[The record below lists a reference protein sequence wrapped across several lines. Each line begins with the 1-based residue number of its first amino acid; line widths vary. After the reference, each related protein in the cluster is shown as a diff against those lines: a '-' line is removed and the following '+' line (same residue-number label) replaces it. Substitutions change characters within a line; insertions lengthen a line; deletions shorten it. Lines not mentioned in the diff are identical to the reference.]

1 MSRLTNDWLSPI
13 TTADQEIRN
22 LHSADFV
29 RVVVSW
35 NATPTTCA
43 DFLAGLES
51 NVLGSTGI
59 GLQMKVTENGNRPD
73 ALANDL
79 IEQAWK
85 EWSKAANCSINGK
98 FTWFD
103 IQRLALRSTARDG
116 DCIIRMLRN
125 RNGFQLQ
132 LLEGDRLDLGLQR

>member
-1 MSRLTNDWLSPI
+1 
-13 TTADQEIRN
+13 
-22 LHSADFV
+22 
-29 RVVVSW
+29 
-35 NATPTTCA
+35 
-43 DFLAGLES
+43 
-51 NVLGSTGI
+51 
-59 GLQMKVTENGNRPD
+59 MKVTENGGRPD

-103 IQRLALRSTARDG
+103 IQRLAIRSTARDG

-132 LLEGDRLDLGLQR
+132 LLEGDRLDLGFNDEKLKNGNEVRDLFMNTNS